1 MHREVHYTT
10 INSTSEVVYQAS
22 LFDLMQIDLLIYE
35 IVYSR
40 ERFQLYLS
48 YIRNFPGGTFTP
60 VREHRFDIPDEDNEE
75 DDYEDD
81 KDDDDYGDDQDSL
94 STVGKLCEGVDFA
107 PIIADLELVRSN
119 RRMRGE
125 NGSVYSVDSDFG
137 FTTESQIRANLHHYP
152 DSFLRR
158 YFQNEWPNMHF

>member
-1 MHREVHYTT
+1 MRKAEITRKTNETAIEVAV
-10 INSTSEVVYQAS
+10 N
-22 LFDLMQIDLLIYE
+22 LD
-35 IVYSR
+35 
-40 ERFQLYLS
+40 
-48 YIRNFPGGTFTP
+48 GTGKS
-60 VREHRFDIPDEDNEE
+60 DCQDGND
-75 DDYEDD
+75 
-81 KDDDDYGDDQDSL
+81 DDQDSL

-119 RRMRGE
+119 RHMHGE

-152 DSFLRR
+152 GSFLRR